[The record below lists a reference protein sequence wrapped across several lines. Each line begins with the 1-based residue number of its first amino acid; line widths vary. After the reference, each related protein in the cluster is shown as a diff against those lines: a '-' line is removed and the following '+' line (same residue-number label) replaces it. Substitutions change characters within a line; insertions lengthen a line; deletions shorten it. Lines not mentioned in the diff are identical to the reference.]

1 MTTYRPI
8 DSTTKRANMPAQ
20 LHLRDVI
27 VLQVLYV
34 TIDYTQHSTQRG
46 VGLLS
51 ELWHHSPCRM
61 YYSGKVRICGVLP
74 GTRRIL
80 QCR

>member
-27 VLQVLYV
+27 VLQVSYV
-34 TIDYTQHSTQRG
+34 TIDYTQNSTQQG
-46 VGLLS
+46 VGVLS
-51 ELWHHSPCRM
+51 EPRHHLQC
-61 YYSGKVRICGVLP
+61 KVQICGVFP